1 MQDYQH
7 LALLDY
13 KLNNLLFYGQIKEI
27 DKDKH
32 KARIEIGE
40 LLTNWLPLPRVGGAK
55 FSVYYLPPVG
65 ASVLCL
71 APNGRLENAFII
83 QYFDFDFKTDAGEEE
98 LKIEFEDGAF
108 LHYKPEGEFELQA
121 KKIKLKSDDLEI
133 DAKTSIKQD
142 LEIDA
147 KTSIKQD
154 LEIDAKTS
162 IKQDLKCDAKINA
175 SGDIESSG
183 NVKGAEC
190 ETTSGIKLSTHKHVV
205 VNAGQSPCT
214 TQFTAVTA

>member
-7 LALLDY
+7 LVLLYY

-32 KARIEIGE
+32 KARVEIGE

-55 FSVYYLPPVG
+55 FSVYYLPPIG

-83 QYFDFDFKTDAGEEE
+83 QYFDFDFKTDAEEEE

-108 LHYKPEGEFELQA
+108 LHYKPDGEFELQA

-133 DAKTSIKQD
+133 DAKTN
-142 LEIDA
+142 
-147 KTSIKQD
+147 
-154 LEIDAKTS
+154 

-175 SGDIESSG
+175 SGDIESSS
-183 NVKGAEC
+183 NVKGSEVKA
-190 ETTSGIKLSTHKHVV
+190 GLIALSTHKHTANDSLAAPV
-205 VNAGQSPCT
+205 T
-214 TQFTAVTA
+214 FTAVIP